1 MLVEEV
7 MFCSHLKPMF
17 LRFSSQPHHVFNMLK
32 KYVRA
37 EQKDRQHTLKHF
49 EHVRMVD
56 PKKAAQIRSQVSPEW
71 GNLLQLTVQLLLPQF
86 VGKIITSL

>member
-1 MLVEEV
+1 MYKNEILIHILCLTVL
-7 MFCSHLKPMF
+7 FTPRL
-17 LRFSSQPHHVFNMLK
+17 LQPRHVFTLLK

-56 PKKAAQIRSQVSPEW
+56 PKKAAQIRPQVAS
-71 GNLLQLTVQLLLPQF
+71 GSKLPVPF
-86 VGKIITSL
+86 ILYLMRKLFSLH

>member
-1 MLVEEV
+1 
-7 MFCSHLKPMF
+7 
-17 LRFSSQPHHVFNMLK
+17 MLK

-56 PKKAAQIRSQVSPEW
+56 PKKAAQIRSQVIPTQGWW
-71 GNLLQLTVQLLLPQF
+71 GHISHNCCEFSVNLLFKKHLTTFCGQLQVQ
-86 VGKIITSL
+86 

>member
-1 MLVEEV
+1 MGPLTERSN
-7 MFCSHLKPMF
+7 FGHKPKSIF
-17 LRFSSQPHHVFNMLK
+17 FPFSPQPRHVFNMLK

-56 PKKAAQIRSQVSPEW
+56 PKKAAQIRSQVIICSVDSP
-71 GNLLQLTVQLLLPQF
+71 V
-86 VGKIITSL
+86 SLGFELDL